1 MNHQARVLAISL
13 LALLIF
19 VSSSL
24 SSVSSTSRPLPPT
37 QIQQKD
43 KEQTGGAD
51 AERVAGRRALR
62 QGEAGKALIHL
73 NNALNLYAQGGEKA
87 GEAAT
92 HDLLGELYEQQGG
105 FTVALEH
112 FQSAYRIYTTP
123 PGKPGD
129 YNANLMLA
137 KIGNMRYR
145 QGDLVAARVA
155 YMQMNV
161 KKPDISAFSNTQIAA
176 KTGSIVGGLLG
187 GKRGEQIQKTAK
199 AADALLTT
207 KQMFDFYRQAIIYA
221 GYETGLGRVDYRG
234 AQFESAK
241 KHFANALSTTTS
253 ALPLLKNLGQMRRFR
268 IAARTS
274 LGDVAFAQGNFTE
287 AVKLYDDAAGEAQ
300 KEKRLDLMWP
310 AQRGLGR
317 SHWAQAA
324 KETDAQ
330 KREQFRNEAL
340 KAYRAALK
348 SIEEFRAGSVRADE
362 ARTTFLATTKD
373 VFDEAS
379 NALAE
384 MALMSALPDASRP
397 LEGKALAYAAEA
409 FQFVEQGRARSLLD
423 LLGETGTNIRE
434 GVPPELFER
443 KQENL
448 DRQAE
453 IARELLGVS
462 LSSQPSKSVEALEKE
477 ADDLEDKYVAIE
489 NDIRNK
495 SQQRYKALTST
506 QPLTLAQVRQEVL
519 DEKTALLEYSLGS
532 EASYLWVVTREFV
545 RLFKLPKRAELE
557 AQADGLRRQMLPP
570 EERQS
575 IARLTATDTP
585 RSIKV
590 RRRDALPAA
599 SAFAAAS
606 HKLYQSILEQAI
618 GVVGTRRLLI
628 VPDGALSFV
637 PFEALVTAPDGA
649 DYAALPYLAK
659 TNETIYAPSASV
671 VAAVRGQISG
681 NAVTDSTA
689 ILLIADPIF
698 DTDDERMKN
707 LAAGASTTSVARGL
721 GLSSAIA
728 DVAEEQTDSGIP
740 AGFRLPRI
748 LGTREEAEQIGQT
761 AESAGLKAERWLDL
775 DASEANVEERDLKPY
790 HVLHFATHGLLNARR
805 PQFTG
810 MVLSLVG
817 NKDGRDGFL
826 RTSEVFNLRLSSP
839 LVVLSAC
846 ETGLG
851 KETRGEGVMG
861 LTRAF
866 MYAGAPVVVVSLWS
880 VNDKATADLMADF
893 YKNLLAKNGAKPAAA
908 LFATRQNM
916 IAGRQ
921 YSAPFYWAPFVLVG
935 DWQ

>member
-1 MNHQARVLAISL
+1 MNHQARVLVISL
-13 LALLIF
+13 LASLIV
-19 VSSSL
+19 VSSPL
-24 SSVSSTSRPLPPT
+24 SSVSFTSRPLPP
-37 QIQQKD
+37 IKKPQKD

-51 AERVAGRRALR
+51 AERVAGRSALR

-73 NNALNLYAQGGEKA
+73 NNALNLYAQGGAKS

-105 FTVALEH
+105 FNVALEH

-137 KIGNMRYR
+137 KIGNMHYR
-145 QGDLVAARVA
+145 QGDLVAARGA

-161 KKPDISAFSNTQIAA
+161 KKPDISAFSKTQIAA
-176 KTGSIVGGLLG
+176 KTASIAVDLF
-187 GKRGEQIQKTAK
+187 GKGKNIQKTAK

-207 KQMFDFYRQAIIYA
+207 KQMFDFYRQTIIYA

-234 AQFESAK
+234 GQFESAK
-241 KHFANALSTTTS
+241 KHFANALSATTS
-253 ALPLLKNLGQMRRFR
+253 DLPLLKNLGQLRRFR

-287 AVKLYDDAAGEAQ
+287 AVKLYDDAAGEAE

-324 KETDAQ
+324 KENDAK
-330 KREQFRNEAL
+330 KREQLRAEAL
-340 KAYRAALK
+340 QAYRAALK
-348 SIEEFRAGSVRADE
+348 NIEELRAGSVRADE
-362 ARTTFLATTKD
+362 ARTAFLATTKD

-384 MALMSALPDASRP
+384 MALMSALPDAGRP

-423 LLGETGTNIRE
+423 LLGEAGTSIRE

-453 IARELLGVS
+453 LARELLGVS
-462 LSSQPSKSVEALEKE
+462 LGSQPAKSIEALEKE
-477 ADDLEDKYVAIE
+477 ADELQDKYATIE

-519 DEKTALLEYSLGS
+519 DEKTALLEYSLGP
-532 EASYLWVVTREFV
+532 EASYLWVVTREVV

-557 AQADGLRRQMLPP
+557 AQTDELRRQMLPP
-570 EERQS
+570 EIRQS
-575 IARLTATDTP
+575 IPRLTPEDVP

-590 RRRDALPAA
+590 RRRDALPSA

-606 HKLYQSILEQAI
+606 HKLYQSILEPAI
-618 GVVGTRRLLI
+618 AIVGTRRLLI

-637 PFEALVTAPDGA
+637 PFEALVTAPDGTN
-649 DYAALPYLAK
+649 YAALPYLAK

-671 VAAVRGQISG
+671 VAAVRGQVSG
-681 NAVTDSTA
+681 NAATSPPA

-698 DTDDERMKN
+698 DTDDERVKN
-707 LAAGASTTSVARGL
+707 LPAGASVTSAARGL
-721 GLSSAIA
+721 GLSSAVA
-728 DVAEEQTDSGIP
+728 DVAEEATNSGIP
-740 AGFRLPRI
+740 AGFRLSRI

-761 AESAGLKAERWLDL
+761 AESAGLKAVRWLDL
-775 DASEANVEERDLKPY
+775 EASEANVEERDLKPY
-790 HVLHFATHGLLNARR
+790 RVLHFATHGLLNAKR

-810 MVLSLVG
+810 VVLSLVG
-817 NKDGRDGFL
+817 NKDRSDGFL
-826 RTSEVFNLRLSSP
+826 RTNEVFNLRLASP

-851 KETRGEGVMG
+851 KESRGEGVMG

-866 MYAGAPVVVVSLWS
+866 MYAGAPVVGVSLWS

-893 YKNLLAKNGAKPAAA
+893 YKNLLTKDGAKPAAA
-908 LFATRQNM
+908 LLAARQNM
-916 IAGRQ
+916 IANTK

-935 DWQ
+935 DWR